1 MILDEI
7 VKAKLIEVEALKKRL
22 KLEFKKKD
30 LPKTR
35 DFKKAISGRGIN
47 LIAETKAAS
56 PSAGVIFDKY
66 VPENIA
72 KEYEKAGAAAVS
84 VLTDVTY
91 FNGSM
96 DDLERVRNSVSLPVL
111 RKDFIID
118 EIQIFESRLAG
129 ADAILLIAR
138 ILGGGELER
147 FIKFAKKLGMDALVE
162 VHSAKEARSA
172 VAAGAEIIGINNRAL
187 DTLKVDVDNTIKI
200 INKVPELKKK
210 VLVSESGI
218 NERSQVDLLKKAG
231 VKAVLI
237 GEAILKSPDISKK
250 IKELVG

>member
-1 MILDEI
+1 
-7 VKAKLIEVEALKKRL
+7 
-22 KLEFKKKD
+22 
-30 LPKTR
+30 
-35 DFKKAISGRGIN
+35 
-47 LIAETKAAS
+47 
-56 PSAGVIFDKY
+56 
-66 VPENIA
+66 
-72 KEYEKAGAAAVS
+72 
-84 VLTDVTY
+84 
-91 FNGSM
+91 
-96 DDLERVRNSVSLPVL
+96 
-111 RKDFIID
+111 
-118 EIQIFESRLAG
+118 
-129 ADAILLIAR
+129 
-138 ILGGGELER
+138 
-147 FIKFAKKLGMDALVE
+147 MDALVE

>member
-30 LPKTR
+30 LPEVR
-35 DFKKAISGRGIN
+35 DFKKAISKRGIN

-56 PSAGVIFDKY
+56 PSAGVMFDKY
-66 VPENIA
+66 VPENLA

-91 FNGSM
+91 FNGVL
-96 DDLERVRNSVSLPVL
+96 DDLERVRNSISLPVL

-118 EIQIFESRLAG
+118 EIQIFESRFAG

-138 ILGGGELER
+138 ILGRDELER

-162 VHSAKEARSA
+162 VHSVKEARSA
-172 VAAGAEIIGINNRAL
+172 VAAGAEIIGINNRDL
-187 DTLKVDVDNTIKI
+187 DTLKVDVDNTIRI
-200 INKVPELKKK
+200 ISEVPELKKK
-210 VLVSESGI
+210 ILVSESGI
-218 NERSQVDLLKKAG
+218 SERGQVDLLKKAG

-237 GEAILKSPDISKK
+237 GEAILKSRDIGKK
-250 IKELVG
+250 IKELAC